1 MKNERMWSCM
11 KKMITI
17 IVCSI
22 SFLVLSACVSK
33 KKLIL
38 PESEKISVISLQKKL
53 SEDVKTI
60 NKREEISKLIE
71 EIQKQSKSTSLES
84 VNDQPTNVKDY
95 IIIKFY
101 HQNEEKDSVVYLYT
115 KKKRQYIEQP
125 YVGIWQVS
133 PDIANRIEEAYSSW
147 FIGIEEKFRGFFHK
161 FMVNW
166 ICIMF

>member
-1 MKNERMWSCM
+1 M
-11 KKMITI
+11 KKIITI

-38 PESEKISVISLQKKL
+38 PEPESISVISLQKKT

-60 NKREEISKLIE
+60 DKREEISKLIE

-115 KKKRQYIEQP
+115 MKEKQYIEQP
-125 YVGIWQVS
+125 YIGIWEVS
-133 PDIANRIEEAYSSW
+133 PDIANRIEEIFSS
-147 FIGIEEKFRGFFHK
+147 
-161 FMVNW
+161 
-166 ICIMF
+166 

>member
-1 MKNERMWSCM
+1 MKHL
-11 KKMITI
+11 ITI

-38 PESEKISVISLQKKL
+38 PEPEKISVISLQKKL

-101 HQNEEKDSVVYLYT
+101 PQNKENDSVAYLYT
-115 KKKRQYIEQP
+115 MKEKQYIEQP
-125 YVGIWQVS
+125 YAGIWEVS
-133 PDIANRIEEAYSSW
+133 PDIANRIEEVFSS
-147 FIGIEEKFRGFFHK
+147 
-161 FMVNW
+161 
-166 ICIMF
+166 